1 MSEAD
6 QQLQAYLYEF
16 KMIESRLSEITNQR
30 EMLIRTLM
38 EIRGGLSTLKGLV
51 KLSSSEVLIPIG
63 GGGIF
68 VNAKIPPSDKFLV
81 GIGANVI
88 VEKNKENTVKF
99 VESRIN
105 EIENAVKGTDA
116 QRADINNKM
125 MMMRE
130 TINELMTKQQ
140 G

>member
-16 KMIESRLSEITNQR
+16 KMMESRLSEITNQR

-38 EIRGGLSTLKGLV
+38 DIRGGLSTLKGLD

-63 GGGIF
+63 GGVF
-68 VNAKIPPSDKFLV
+68 VNAKTPPSNKFLI

-116 QRADINNKM
+116 HRADINNKM
-125 MMMRE
+125 MMMRK

>member
-6 QQLQAYLYEF
+6 QQLQEYLYEF
-16 KMIESRLSEITNQR
+16 KMMESRLSEITNQR

-38 EIRGGLSTLKGLV
+38 DIRGGLSTLKGLD

-63 GGGIF
+63 GGVF
-68 VNAKIPPSDKFLV
+68 VNAKTPPSNKFLI

-116 QRADINNKM
+116 HRADINNKM

-130 TINELMTKQQ
+130 RINELMTKQQ

>member
-1 MSEAD
+1 MSESE

-16 KMIESRLSEITNQR
+16 KMIESRLNEITTQR

-38 EIRGGLSTLKGLV
+38 EIRGGLSTLKGLDN
-51 KLSSSEVLIPIG
+51 LSSSEVLIPIG
-63 GGGIF
+63 GGVFI
-68 VNAKIPPSDKFLV
+68 NAKTPPSDKFLV

-88 VEKNKENTVKF
+88 VEKNKENAVKF

-116 QRADINNKM
+116 HRSDLNNKM

>member
-1 MSEAD
+1 MSESE

-38 EIRGGLSTLKGLV
+38 EIRGGLSTLKGLD
-51 KLSSSEVLIPIG
+51 KLSSVEVLIPIG
-63 GGGIF
+63 GGVF
-68 VNAKIPPSDKFLV
+68 VNAKTPPSDKFLV

-116 QRADINNKM
+116 HRADLNNKM

-130 TINELMTKQQ
+130 TINELMAKQQ

>member
-1 MSEAD
+1 MSELEN
-6 QQLQAYLYEF
+6 QLQVYLQEF
-16 KMIESRLSEITNQR
+16 KMLESRMNEITTQR

-38 EIRGGLSTLKGLV
+38 EIRGGLSTLKGLN
-51 KLSSSEVLIPIG
+51 KLATSEVLIPIG
-63 GGGIF
+63 GGVF

-88 VEKNKENTVKF
+88 IERNKEDAIKY
-99 VESRIN
+99 VENRFN

-116 QRADINNKM
+116 HRKDINNNLM
-125 MMMRE
+125 LLRE
-130 TINELMTKQQ
+130 TINEVMAKQQ